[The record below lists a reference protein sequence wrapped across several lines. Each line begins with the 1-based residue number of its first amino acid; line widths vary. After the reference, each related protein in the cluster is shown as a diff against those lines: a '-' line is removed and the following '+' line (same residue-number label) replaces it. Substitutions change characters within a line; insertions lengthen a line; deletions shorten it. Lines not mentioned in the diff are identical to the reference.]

1 MAEATL
7 RHRVVVVG
15 AGFGG
20 LMAARRLGH
29 MPVDVTLVD
38 RRNHHLF
45 QPLLYQVATGMLS
58 PGQIAPPI
66 RHVVRR
72 YKNVRVELAE
82 VTDFDL
88 ERRIVHAATV
98 ADLHSLEIPYDSLI
112 VATGVNQ
119 SYFGHDELARH
130 APGMKTI
137 DDALELR
144 RRIFG
149 AFEMAEVAPD
159 LEEQKQWLTVVIV
172 GAGPTG
178 VELAGQV
185 RELAV
190 RCLKGEFRTFDPASV
205 RVLLVD
211 GGKEPLAT
219 FGDRLSGKAT
229 KELERL
235 GVELRM
241 NARVVGVDA
250 TGVDVAGTGGERT
263 RIDAFTTIW
272 AAGVQATPL
281 AAKLAEASGA
291 TVDRAGRVAVLPDLT
306 LPGHPEVFAIGDM
319 TTLND
324 LPGVA
329 EVAMQ
334 GGLHAANT
342 ISRRLDGKDAV
353 PFTYRDLGSVA
364 TIARF
369 RAIASVRKVRLSGF
383 AGWVVWFFVH
393 LAFLTGFGNR
403 LSTMLRWLRSMIG
416 RGRGERVAS
425 TAHTGGD
432 LSLPES
438 VRAIVQPNPFPNAG

>member
-1 MAEATL
+1 
-7 RHRVVVVG
+7 
-15 AGFGG
+15 
-20 LMAARRLGH
+20 
-29 MPVDVTLVD
+29 
-38 RRNHHLF
+38 
-45 QPLLYQVATGMLS
+45 ML
-58 PGQIAPPI
+58 
-66 RHVVRR
+66 
-72 YKNVRVELAE
+72 
-82 VTDFDL
+82 T
-88 ERRIVHAATV
+88 
-98 ADLHSLEIPYDSLI
+98 
-112 VATGVNQ
+112 
-119 SYFGHDELARH
+119 
-130 APGMKTI
+130 M
-137 DDALELR
+137 
-144 RRIFG
+144 
-149 AFEMAEVAPD
+149 
-159 LEEQKQWLTVVIV
+159 VIV

-185 RELAV
+185 RELAL

-250 TGVDVAGTGGERT
+250 TGVDIAGTGGERT

-369 RAIASVRKVRLSGF
+369 RAIASVRRVRLSGF

-403 LSTMLRWLRSMIG
+403 LTTMLRWLRSMIG
-416 RGRGERVAS
+416 RGRGERVVS